1 MKIKSFLLVLCM
13 LLVASTSFAAWTV
26 DVSLAD
32 VKGHYVYYKIH
43 CVSDGDASGNID
55 IVALMNTQEKSYVSK
70 GVTMLILDMDPG
82 TGGVAPN
89 DTIDL
94 NVLNIAGLTVFG
106 TTALSNVADT
116 VGTQMSED
124 YNQYPV
130 MTSKTYISVN
140 DIGDATDEVNFYL
153 FCWVE

>member
-70 GVTMLILDMDPG
+70 GVTMLILDTDPG
-82 TGGVAPN
+82 TGGTAP
-89 DTIDL
+89 DDVIDFSVL
-94 NVLNIAGLTVFG
+94 NVAGLTTFG

-116 VGTQMSED
+116 VGTSMAED
-124 YNQYPV
+124 YHQYPV
-130 MTSKTYISVN
+130 MTTKTYISVS
-140 DIGDATDEVNFYL
+140 DIGAAADVVDFYI
-153 FCWVE
+153 FGWVE